1 MNKTNVVCPEVST
14 VQPEDLAAVLA
25 ILTEVRAWQ
34 MEQEIPVAWRAV
46 LEEAASQ
53 ECREGRGRGG
63 ARGIAG
69 GST

>member
-1 MNKTNVVCPEVST
+1 MST
-14 VQPEDLAAVLA
+14 AQPEDLAAVLV

-34 MEQEIPVAWRAV
+34 MEQEIPAAWRAV

-53 ECREGRGRGG
+53 GCREGCGHGG